1 MERESPSSSPRRLGL
16 CCADPVLWAALRDV
30 LENYADSGPVLALDP
45 AVHGAE
51 IAVFLCDASGAPC
64 VKRLTLGGGDLA
76 FPVRA
81 GLLVR
86 RVRKMMADEDL
97 REKIAVGGFSLI
109 VSDNLLVREPEGGGS
124 IRLTDKEREIL
135 LALER
140 APGRVLERK
149 ALLDAV
155 WQYADGVETHTL
167 ETHIYRL
174 RQKIEPDPANPTI
187 LVTEGT
193 GYRLS

>member
-1 MERESPSSSPRRLGL
+1 MESESPSPSPRRLGL

-30 LENYADSGPVLALDP
+30 LENYADSGPILALDP
-45 AVHGAE
+45 AVQGAGV
-51 IAVFLCDASGAPC
+51 AVFLCDASGAPC
-64 VKRLTLGGGDLA
+64 AKRVTLGAGDLA

-97 REKIAVGGFSLI
+97 REKVSVGDFSLV
-109 VSDNLLVREPEGGGS
+109 VSENLLVRASDGMS

-140 APGRVLERK
+140 APGRLLERK

-174 RQKIEPDPANPTI
+174 RQKIEPDPGNPSI